1 MAVNQIA
8 YAFAGGALIGT
19 AATLFL
25 WLNGRI
31 AGISSVIASLF
42 FSKDRLWP
50 ALFLVGIVAGAA
62 LFYTLGGS
70 APVPRSSFPA
80 WLLALA
86 GILVG
91 FGTALAR
98 GCTSG
103 HGVCGLG
110 RLSLRSLVATLTF
123 LSVGLLTTFVVRHI
137 FGVI

>member
-1 MAVNQIA
+1 MSVHNITNALT
-8 YAFAGGALIGT
+8 GGVLIGS
-19 AATLFL
+19 AAALLF

-31 AGISSVIASLF
+31 AGVSGVISNLLF
-42 FSKDRLWP
+42 YKDRIWP

-62 LFYTLGGS
+62 LFYAFGGS
-70 APVPRSSFPA
+70 APVPRTTFPA
-80 WLLALA
+80 GLLAIA

>member
-1 MAVNQIA
+1 MAVNQIV
-8 YAFAGGALIGT
+8 YAFVGGALIGT

-31 AGISSVIASLF
+31 AGVSSVIASLF

-62 LFYTLGGS
+62 LFYALGSS
-70 APVPRSSFPA
+70 APVPRSGFPA

-86 GILVG
+86 GVLVG

>member
-1 MAVNQIA
+1 MVNA
-8 YAFAGGALIGT
+8 LLGGVLIGS
-19 AATLFL
+19 AATLFF

-31 AGISSVIASLF
+31 AGVSSVIAGLLF
-42 FSKDRLWP
+42 TKDRLWP
-50 ALFLVGIVAGAA
+50 ALFICGIVAGAA
-62 LFYTLGGS
+62 IFYALGGS
-70 APVPRSSFPA
+70 VPVPRSNFPA

-91 FGTALAR
+91 YGTELAR